1 MRMWSKGNTP
11 SCIFNLKHSNKGKME
26 TQGHFDLPTSLMAN
40 DVEYL
45 SISEMFGTS
54 LLRILFIPAHHL
66 LLGFCGMLISSCLI
80 SLYMVGPSPLSDMEV
95 SEELFTCSRV
105 MPY

>member
-1 MRMWSKGNTP
+1 
-11 SCIFNLKHSNKGKME
+11 
-26 TQGHFDLPTSLMAN
+26 
-40 DVEYL
+40 
-45 SISEMFGTS
+45 
-54 LLRILFIPAHHL
+54 
-66 LLGFCGMLISSCLI
+66 MLISSCLI